1 MKAFK
6 ILVISAG
13 ASLAAL
19 LYAAALVEHGLIDRL
34 WYDLTIITGLV
45 LACAA
50 LLVGLLLELGK

>member
-1 MKAFK
+1 MKVFK
-6 ILVISAG
+6 ALVIAAG
-13 ASLAAL
+13 ASIAAV
-19 LYAAALVEHGLIDRL
+19 LYAAALVDHGLIGRI